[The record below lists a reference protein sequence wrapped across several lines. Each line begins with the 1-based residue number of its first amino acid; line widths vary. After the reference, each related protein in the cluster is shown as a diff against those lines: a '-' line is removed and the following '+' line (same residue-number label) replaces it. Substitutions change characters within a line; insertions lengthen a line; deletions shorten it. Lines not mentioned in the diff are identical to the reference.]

1 MDINE
6 DIKFVE
12 KRQIEIDII
21 KKILKNIEK
30 ENSDYTN
37 SVFVQNSN
45 AVNTKSSGKLKNILI
60 KVIRLLTIKKKNR

>member
-6 DIKFVE
+6 FIE

-21 KKILKNIEK
+21 KKILENIEI
-30 ENSDYTN
+30 ENSNYTN
-37 SVFVQNSN
+37 SVFVENPN
-45 AVNTKSSGKLKNILI
+45 VVNTKRLRKLKNILI